1 MTTPARSAASTSA
14 ARYASVNG
22 LRLYYEIHGAG
33 RPLVLLHGGL
43 LTIDLNF
50 GALIPALAAGRQV
63 IGIELQGH
71 GHTADTDRPM
81 TVDILADDVIELLG
95 QLGIEQADFLGF
107 SLGGL
112 VCLSV
117 VLRHPALVGKLVI
130 ASSDY
135 RSRPPAPQEARKV
148 TRMPTKAEFQEMRD
162 AYERVAPDPGHFPE
176 ILAKASAMVAAF
188 QGWTADD
195 LRGIQAPTLLIFGD
209 TDFIRL
215 ANAVE
220 MFELIPNAQ
229 LAVLP
234 GTTHVGVTKRPDLL
248 LPLVRPFLGH

>member
-1 MTTPARSAASTSA
+1 MTTPARPAASTSA

-22 LRLYYEIHGAG
+22 LQLYYEIHGAG

-95 QLGIEQADFLGF
+95 QLGIGQADFLGF

-112 VCLSV
+112 VSLSI
-117 VLRHPALVGKLVI
+117 VLRHPALTGKLVI
-130 ASSDY
+130 ASADY
-135 RSRPPAPQEARKV
+135 RARPPAQQEARKV
-148 TRMPTKAEFQEMRD
+148 TRMPTKAEYREMRD
-162 AYERVAPDPGHFPE
+162 AYQRVAPDPGHFPQ

-188 QGWTADD
+188 QGWTAED

-248 LPLVRPFLGH
+248 LPLVQPFLGH